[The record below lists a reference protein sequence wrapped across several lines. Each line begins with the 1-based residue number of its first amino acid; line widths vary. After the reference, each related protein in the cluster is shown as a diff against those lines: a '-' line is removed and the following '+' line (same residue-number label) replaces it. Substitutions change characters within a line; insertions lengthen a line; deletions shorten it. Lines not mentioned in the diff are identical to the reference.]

1 MKRKVRWSRIAIL
14 AVLLALLVAGVFALV
29 RFLQPKDPER
39 PDPTPTPSVQ
49 PSETPAESLQ
59 IDLMDYQLYRPEELD
74 FSFAIARFRFKDD
87 KAIDFA
93 LERLSTEEDV
103 NLADVSTYVKRLEEK
118 SYYLGRENVVYSVR
132 SNESEALVSLF
143 IPYRK
148 SSGTL
153 TITDSVS
160 GKTFSLDLDREVQ
173 EVSGLKYKTGGEI
186 KADEYVFYISDAYTS
201 NMMTRDGEEY
211 TTPATIKIYTFRIEA
226 RYIPATGAVIS
237 KAEFV
242 PEGYEESF
250 EALDG
255 TYASARRGD
264 QSVIGKTLLAGE
276 SGALFFEIFNP
287 EEEGITYEGKI
298 LITLSDYP
306 GTIEVAT
313 TLH

>member
-1 MKRKVRWSRIAIL
+1 
-14 AVLLALLVAGVFALV
+14 
-29 RFLQPKDPER
+29 
-39 PDPTPTPSVQ
+39 
-49 PSETPAESLQ
+49 
-59 IDLMDYQLYRPEELD
+59 
-74 FSFAIARFRFKDD
+74 
-87 KAIDFA
+87 
-93 LERLSTEEDV
+93 
-103 NLADVSTYVKRLEEK
+103 
-118 SYYLGRENVVYSVR
+118 
-132 SNESEALVSLF
+132 
-143 IPYRK
+143 
-148 SSGTL
+148 
-153 TITDSVS
+153 
-160 GKTFSLDLDREVQ
+160 
-173 EVSGLKYKTGGEI
+173 
-186 KADEYVFYISDAYTS
+186 
-201 NMMTRDGEEY
+201 MMTRDGEEY

-226 RYIPATGAVIS
+226 RDIPATGAVIS